1 MVLYNGQLKN
11 YDFLKNSHYKR
22 KHKKG
27 AKKTFYCDDI
37 FTFDIETTSGWINEH
52 GNIIKYKA
60 GKPSEYWNNLEPV
73 SLCYIWQFSVNDTVY
88 YGRELNDFLNV
99 LSDTPKDINIIIWV
113 HNLSFEF
120 HFLVNIL
127 HNVQPFCRQPHKPM
141 KFTSGDFPHIEWRCS
156 YMLTRLSLAT
166 WGEQLG
172 CKKLVGALDYEK
184 IRTPKT
190 PLTKTKLDYAERDCI
205 VVYNG
210 IKDYLKKYQYQTD
223 IPLTQTGTVRRE
235 VKELLTSD
243 SYYVKYL
250 KKLVPHNA
258 DEYERLR
265 AVFAGGYTHANRA
278 KAGIIQSGIIEHY
291 DFASSYPCEMVK
303 QKYPWSPWI
312 YLGTH
317 EIPPLDSFNDR
328 AYIMLLHFENIECIT
343 FNTYIQASK
352 CAGCG
357 FRLDNGRLLY
367 ATSCDLW
374 VTEQD
379 YLTIKETYR
388 WKKIEVLDV
397 YMSYKK
403 YLPTPFIKYLLELYG
418 NKTSLKGSEEGTS
431 EYDLYMQSKQYI
443 NSLFGM
449 CVTALIQSDVTFN
462 EKSGEWGIDVL
473 TEEMVNKHLEKLRSW
488 SPREKRYFLSY
499 SWGVYVTA
507 YARRDLWRCLLGEKS
522 ENGYYKNDVNVIYAD
537 TDSLFMCGK
546 QDFTWYNKDTINAL
560 DVAMDY
566 HKLNRN
572 LTRPKDRD
580 GERQQLG
587 VFDKESDCSEFITL
601 GAKRYCERRVKD
613 NKLHLTVSGIN
624 KDAVYILK
632 DNIENFKNGIDF
644 DKDFSTVNK
653 KLVTYINNQPPIV
666 WPDGYKSDCKS
677 GVNLRRN
684 GYKLTI
690 TKEYKDLIN
699 YIEYDTNQLSEEFQ
713 NHLRGYWI

>member
-27 AKKTFYCDDI
+27 AKKISYCDDI

-52 GNIIKYKA
+52 GNIIKYKK
-60 GKPSEYWNNLEPV
+60 GKTAEYWNSLEAV

-88 YGRELNDFLNV
+88 YGRELNDFLTV
-99 LSDTPKDINIIIWV
+99 LNDIPKDINIIIWV

-127 HNVQPFCRQPHKPM
+127 NNVQPFCRQPHKPM
-141 KFTSGDFPHIEWRCS
+141 KFTSGDFPSIEWRCS

-172 CKKLVGALDYEK
+172 CKKLVGNLDYEK

-190 PLTKTKLDYAERDCI
+190 PLTKKELKYAERDCI

-210 IKDYLKKYQYQTD
+210 IKDYLKKYQYQQD

-243 SYYVKYL
+243 THYVKYL

-352 CAGCG
+352 CAGSG

-367 ATSCDLW
+367 ATTCDLW

-379 YLTIKETYR
+379 YLTINETYR
-388 WKKIEVLDV
+388 WKKIEVLKV

-403 YLPTPFIKYLLELYG
+403 YLPTAFIKYLLELYG
-418 NKTSLKGSEEGTS
+418 NKTSLKGSEEGTAD
-431 EYDLYMQSKQYI
+431 YDLYMQSKQYI

-449 CVTALIQSDVTFN
+449 CVTALIQSDVLYN
-462 EKSGEWGIDVL
+462 NGEWSIDIL
-473 TEEMVNKHLEKLRSW
+473 TKEQVNKHLEKLRSW

-507 YARRDLWRCLLGEKS
+507 YARRDLWRCLLGEK
-522 ENGYYKNDVNVIYAD
+522 NKKGYYKNDINVIYAD

-546 QDFTWYNKDTINAL
+546 QDFTWYNNDTINAL
-560 DVAMDY
+560 DAAMDY

-572 LTRPKDRD
+572 LTRPKDRK

-613 NKLHLTVSGIN
+613 DKLHLTVSGIN

-632 DNIENFKNGIDF
+632 DNIENFKDGLDF
-644 DKDFSTVNK
+644 DKDFATVNK

-666 WPDGYKSDCKS
+666 WPDGYKSNCKN

-690 TKEYKDLIN
+690 TKEYKDLIH
-699 YIEYDTNQLSEEFQ
+699 YLEYDTNQLTEEFK
-713 NHLRGYWI
+713 NHLRGRWIK